1 MAKRSVLDDNAEI
14 YKIKKKKT
22 EKEKLKDMTP
32 KGRISYLWEYYRIHA
47 LGVILAVTTIIYI
60 AYQIATPNMDTQF
73 YAALINNTIANE
85 VIEEVSKDF
94 SEALQLNPETET
106 IMFNT
111 SLYMGGTV
119 DYNPSTATSRQILT
133 THVAAQ
139 EVDVI
144 IAPESEFKTYSYHGY
159 FDKISS
165 QLPTDLY
172 TKLSDYFYF
181 SDLEDDPEK
190 NVYGIYLTDTALFAN
205 NAVNTDPYILGI
217 VSNSEH
223 KGNSIEFLRY
233 LFDIHP

>member
-1 MAKRSVLDDNAEI
+1 MAKKSVLDDNAEI
-14 YKIKKKKT
+14 YKIQKLKT
-22 EKEKLKDMTP
+22 EREKLQDLSP
-32 KGRISYLWEYYRIHA
+32 KGRITYLWEYYRFHA
-47 LGVILAVTTIIYI
+47 LGVILALAIIFYI
-60 AYQIATPNMDTQF
+60 AYEIASPDAETQF
-73 YAALINNTIANE
+73 YAALINNTIDNE
-85 VIEEVSKDF
+85 IIVEVSNDF
-94 SEALQLNPETET
+94 SDALQLNPETET

-111 SLYMGGTV
+111 SLYFGNSAE
-119 DYNPSTATSRQILT
+119 YNASNATSKQVLGT
-133 THVAAQ
+133 YVAAQ

-144 IAPESEFKTYSYHGY
+144 IAPESEFKAYAYYGY

-181 SDLEDDPEK
+181 SDTEDDVEQ
-190 NVYGIYLTDTALFAN
+190 NVYGIYLTDTELFAN

-217 VSNSEH
+217 VANSEH